1 LRLAVISPFIDRHH
15 GTERCLVEQLQWMA
29 AHTDVEMHIYSQ
41 RVEDL
46 ASVARYPSI
55 SSSRISWHKVSELP
69 GPHLLSYLWWFW
81 VNHVRRGWD
90 SRVRGLKCDLL
101 YSPGINALD
110 ADVVVVHIVFR
121 EFYRQ
126 VRSRLKFGETPI
138 SAWPRLLHRRLYY
151 WLIMLLERIV
161 YRRKKV
167 LLAAV
172 SSIVAD
178 QLAQHFGRSDARVIR
193 NAVDTAQFSPSLRLA
208 RRASVRDQYGL
219 TPERF
224 VLLLIGHDWK
234 KKGLDALL
242 PAVASCRDLRLTLL
256 VVGSDDRRPYEDAAR
271 KLNIADGVLFLE
283 PSPDVMQFYAA
294 ADAYVA
300 PSLEDA
306 FGLPI
311 LEAMACG
318 LPVAAS
324 RRAGASEIIENGASG
339 ILLRDAEDVEEL
351 ARVLRALATNAE
363 LRSRLSQAGLKAAQ
377 HETWDRNAE
386 LTWELLKDAAARK

>member
-15 GTERCLVEQLQWMA
+15 GTERCLVEQLAWMA
-29 AHTDVEMHIYSQ
+29 AHTDVEIHIYSQ

-46 ASVARYPSI
+46 AGVARYPAI

-69 GPHLLSYLWWFW
+69 SPHLLAYLWWFLA
-81 VNHVRRGWD
+81 NHAQRWWD
-90 SRVRGLKCDLL
+90 SRVRGLRFDLL

-110 ADVVVVHIVFR
+110 ADVIVVHIVFH

-126 VRSRLKFGETPI
+126 VRSRLKFGDTPV

-151 WLIMLLERIV
+151 WLIMLLERGV

-167 LLAAV
+167 SLAAV
-172 SSIVAD
+172 SSMVAD
-178 QLAQHFGRSDARVIR
+178 QLAQRFRRSDTHVIR
-193 NAVDTAQFSPSLRLA
+193 NAVDSAQFSPSLRLA
-208 RRASVRDQYGL
+208 RRGYARGQYGL
-219 TPERF
+219 MPEQF

-234 KKGLDALL
+234 KKGLGALL
-242 PAVASCRDLRLTLL
+242 EAMASCRDLPLTLL
-256 VVGSDDRRPYEDAAR
+256 VVGSDDRKPYEHATR
-271 KLNIADGVLFLE
+271 KLDIADEVLFLE

-306 FGLPI
+306 YGLPI

-324 RRAGASEIIENGASG
+324 CRAGASEIIEDGASG
-339 ILLRDAEDVEEL
+339 ILLRDPEDVEEL
-351 ARVLRALATNAE
+351 ARALRLLATDAE
-363 LRSRLSQAGLKAAQ
+363 LRSRLGQAGHRAAQ

-386 LTWELLKDAAARK
+386 LTWELLKEAAARK